1 MGGSLSPE
9 LARGPLELGGESGAR
24 ERGDLSR
31 RQLLGQLVLICGGGP
46 ALLGSCADDNDPA
59 NTPPSDAG
67 ARPDASAPADAEVG
81 PDAQADASV
90 DAAPDSASNPDL
102 AAPEDAAPGEV
113 GPPDAGA
120 DAVADGARPPGI
132 LSVHAD
138 DPDIAAQDL
147 TYQSDT
153 PVRAYLA
160 TPSRPGSYAGLILIH
175 DDHGLTE
182 HIKDV
187 ARRFAKSGC
196 VALVPDLASR
206 AGGTAA
212 VGPAAIA
219 AYLANARPEQLLA
232 DLNAG
237 VDALARQAVVGAGRY
252 GVCGLA
258 FGGDLA
264 LHFAAANPRLR
275 AAVVYYAATPMPAEI
290 MKTTNAA
297 ILGQY
302 ANMDL
307 MVNLGIPALERVM
320 MEAGKTFEK
329 TFYNAGHGF
338 NDDTSGTYDEDAAVA
353 AWAVTIGW
361 FDPHLSPLP

>member
-1 MGGSLSPE
+1 MGSSPT
-9 LARGPLELGGESGAR
+9 PI
-24 ERGDLSR
+24 SR
-31 RQLLGQLVLICGGGP
+31 RVALGQLASICGGATA
-46 ALLGSCADDNDPA
+46 ALSACGDDHEA
-59 NTPPSDAG
+59 AAG
-67 ARPDASAPADAEVG
+67 LG
-81 PDAQADASV
+81 PDAPVGADANSEAGADTGV
-90 DAAPDSASNPDL
+90 DGARQL
-102 AAPEDAAPGEV
+102 PEDAGLAADAAA
-113 GPPDAGA
+113 GPDGATDGADAGVEDVAPDAGSDVA
-120 DAVADGARPPGI
+120 DAARPPGI

-138 DPDIAAQDL
+138 DPDIAAQEL

-153 PVRAYLA
+153 AVRAYLA
-160 TPSRPGSYAGLILIH
+160 VPNRPGSYAGLILIH
-175 DDHGLTE
+175 DDQGLTE

-187 ARRFAKSGC
+187 ARRFAKAGC

-212 VGPAAIA
+212 VGPGAIA
-219 AYLANARPEQLLA
+219 AYFASARPEQLMA

-237 VDALARQAVVGAGRY
+237 LAALAKQSVVGAGRY

-264 LHFAAANPRLR
+264 LRFAAANPQLR
-275 AAVVYYAATPMPAEI
+275 AAVVYYAATPMPPEI

-302 ANMDL
+302 GGRDVV
-307 MVNLGIPALERVM
+307 VNLGISALERVM

-329 TFYNAGHGF
+329 RFYDVGHGF
-338 NDDTSGTYDEDAAVA
+338 NDDTAPTYDEAAAVA

-361 FDPHLSPLP
+361 FDPHLPP